1 MAMTPLKMKPS
12 KPKLGYPNQEY
23 MYPPVVGATIPM
35 IDCVAML
42 RPRAVPVA
50 ESGTH
55 FVMVLLVMV
64 FRRVV
69 AIIMGIRVRA
79 RRTMWLARVCVCMKD
94 RRERGN
100 ND

>member
-1 MAMTPLKMKPS
+1 
-12 KPKLGYPNQEY
+12 
-23 MYPPVVGATIPM
+23 M

-69 AIIMGIRVRA
+69 AIVMGTRVRA
-79 RRTMWLARVCVCMKD
+79 RRTTWLAKACVCVCVCVCACMKGKKGG
-94 RRERGN
+94 EN
-100 ND
+100 NDQNPKTWKRRKQLQTRKR

>member
-1 MAMTPLKMKPS
+1 
-12 KPKLGYPNQEY
+12 
-23 MYPPVVGATIPM
+23 M
-35 IDCVAML
+35 IEFVAML

-69 AIIMGIRVRA
+69 ATVMGTRVRA
-79 RRTMWLARVCVCMKD
+79 RRTT
-94 RRERGN
+94 
-100 ND
+100 

>member
-1 MAMTPLKMKPS
+1 
-12 KPKLGYPNQEY
+12 
-23 MYPPVVGATIPM
+23 M
-35 IDCVAML
+35 IEFVAML

-69 AIIMGIRVRA
+69 ATVMGTRVRA
-79 RRTMWLARVCVCMKD
+79 RRTTWLAKACVCWCVCVCVCVCACVYVCVCVRVCVHEGEEGG
-94 RRERGN
+94 ERIMIKP
-100 ND
+100 